1 MEDYSNQSQ
10 REILTVSEINQTAN
24 DFLNEAFPPLWVV
37 GEISNFR
44 EYGTSGHWYFSIK
57 DSESVLSC
65 TMFRLQNN
73 ALKFKP
79 KEGDQVILQGKL
91 SIYKKSG
98 RYQMIASKME
108 LAGFGELMR
117 KYELLKNK
125 LNEEGLYQK
134 KLADQIPEISNR
146 VAVVT
151 SAHGAAVKDVVAT
164 IQRRAPHVE
173 IIIVPSKVQGDGSA
187 ESILSSLKQIIDYH
201 EEASVDSVI
210 LCRGGGSIEDLWSF
224 NDETLCRYISD
235 YPMPIISGVGHET
248 DFTLC
253 DFVANT
259 RAATPTAAAELVT
272 EGASK
277 LSDYFSYLQ
286 DSLLRETK
294 QVIGKNREKL
304 LTFKR
309 LLRSPKQRLE
319 EQYLKLDSIFERL
332 VTSQKNNLIKK
343 QTSLKLTA
351 LALQAES
358 PATKIIAE
366 SHSLNKLKESLLNG
380 TNNIIFNQRSNFEIL
395 KEKLQT
401 LNPNEILNRGYSI
414 TFDSSGNVI
423 TDRNA
428 VKDGELIETKVQKG
442 SIKSRVIDEAQ
453 VQLSKNHRFG
463 ALLVLL

>member
-173 IIIVPSKVQGDGSA
+173 ILIVPSKVQGDGSA
-187 ESILSSLKQIIDYH
+187 ESILRSLKQITNYH
-201 EEASVDSVI
+201 AEASVDSVI

-235 YPMPIISGVGHET
+235 YPIPIISGVGHET

-277 LSDYFSYLQ
+277 LSDYFMYLQ

-294 QVIGKNREKL
+294 QVINKNKEKL

-343 QTSLKLTA
+343 QTSLKLTS

-380 TNNIIFNQRSNFEIL
+380 TNNIIFNQKSNFEIL

-401 LNPNEILNRGYSI
+401 LNPNQILNRGYSI

-423 TDRNA
+423 TDSNA
-428 VKDGELIETKVQKG
+428 VADGELIETKVQKG
-442 SIKSRVIDEAQ
+442 SIKSRVID
-453 VQLSKNHRFG
+453 
-463 ALLVLL
+463 

>member
-1 MEDYSNQSQ
+1 MEDYSNQTQ

-44 EYGTSGHWYFSIK
+44 EYGASGHWYFSIK
-57 DSESVLSC
+57 DSDSVLSC

-134 KLADQIPEISNR
+134 KFADQIPEISNR

-173 IIIVPSKVQGDGSA
+173 VIIVPSKVQGDGSA
-187 ESILSSLKQIIDYH
+187 ESILRSLKQIKDYH
-201 EEASVDSVI
+201 AETSVDSVI

-235 YPMPIISGVGHET
+235 YSIPIISGVGHET

-253 DFVANT
+253 DFVANA
-259 RAATPTAAAELVT
+259 RAATPTAAAELLT

-304 LTFKR
+304 LTFRR

-319 EQYLKLDSIFERL
+319 EQYLKLDSIFEKL

-366 SHSLNKLKESLLNG
+366 SHSLNTLKESLLNG
-380 TNNIIFNQRSNFEIL
+380 TNNIIFNQKSNFEIL

-401 LNPNEILNRGYSI
+401 LNPNQILNRGYSI

-423 TDRNA
+423 TDSNSVA
-428 VKDGELIETKVQKG
+428 DGELIETKVQKG
-442 SIKSRVIDEAQ
+442 SIKSRVID
-453 VQLSKNHRFG
+453 
-463 ALLVLL
+463 

>member
-1 MEDYSNQSQ
+1 MEDYSNQTQ

-44 EYGTSGHWYFSIK
+44 EYGASGHWYFSIK
-57 DSESVLSC
+57 DSDSVLSC

-134 KLADQIPEISNR
+134 KFADQIPEISNR

-173 IIIVPSKVQGDGSA
+173 VNIVPSKVQGDGSA
-187 ESILSSLKQIIDYH
+187 ESILRSLKQIKDYH
-201 EEASVDSVI
+201 AETSVDSVI

-235 YPMPIISGVGHET
+235 YSIPIISGVGHET

-253 DFVANT
+253 DFVANA
-259 RAATPTAAAELVT
+259 RAATPTAAAELLT

-286 DSLLRETK
+286 DSLMRETK

-319 EQYLKLDSIFERL
+319 EQYLKLDSIFEKL

-366 SHSLNKLKESLLNG
+366 SHSLNTLKESLLNG
-380 TNNIIFNQRSNFEIL
+380 TNNIIFNQKSNFEIL

-401 LNPNEILNRGYSI
+401 LNPNQILNRGYSI

-423 TDRNA
+423 TDSNSVA
-428 VKDGELIETKVQKG
+428 DGELIETKVQKG
-442 SIKSRVIDEAQ
+442 SIKSRVID
-453 VQLSKNHRFG
+453 
-463 ALLVLL
+463 

>member
-187 ESILSSLKQIIDYH
+187 ESILSSLKQITDYH
-201 EEASVDSVI
+201 TEASVDSVI

-235 YPMPIISGVGHET
+235 YPIPIISGVGHET

-277 LSDYFSYLQ
+277 LSDYFMYLQ

-294 QVIGKNREKL
+294 QVINKNTEKL
-304 LTFKR
+304 LTLKR

-332 VTSQKNNLIKK
+332 VTSQRNNLIKK
-343 QTSLKLTA
+343 QTSLKLIA

-380 TNNIIFNQRSNFEIL
+380 TNNIIFNQKSNFEIL

-442 SIKSRVIDEAQ
+442 SIKSRVID
-453 VQLSKNHRFG
+453 
-463 ALLVLL
+463 

>member
-187 ESILSSLKQIIDYH
+187 ESILSSLKQITDYH
-201 EEASVDSVI
+201 DGASVDSVI

-235 YPMPIISGVGHET
+235 YPIPIISGVGHET

-294 QVIGKNREKL
+294 QVIDKNKEKL

-358 PATKIIAE
+358 PAAKIIAE

-380 TNNIIFNQRSNFEIL
+380 TNSIIFNKKSNFEIL

-401 LNPNEILNRGYSI
+401 LNPNQILNRGYSI

-423 TDRNA
+423 TDSDA
-428 VKDGELIETKVQKG
+428 VTDGELIETKVQKG
-442 SIKSRVIDEAQ
+442 SIKSRVID
-453 VQLSKNHRFG
+453 
-463 ALLVLL
+463 

>member
-187 ESILSSLKQIIDYH
+187 ESILSSLKQITDYH
-201 EEASVDSVI
+201 AKNSVDSVI

-235 YPMPIISGVGHET
+235 YSIPIISGVGHET

-286 DSLLRETK
+286 DSLLKEAK

-304 LTFKR
+304 ITFKR

-332 VTSQKNNLIKK
+332 ATSQKNNLIKK

-366 SHSLNKLKESLLNG
+366 RHSLNKLKESLLNG
-380 TNNIIFNQRSNFEIL
+380 TNNIIFNQKSNFEIL

-401 LNPNEILNRGYSI
+401 LNPNQILNRGYSI

-423 TDRNA
+423 TDSNA
-428 VKDGELIETKVQKG
+428 VADGELIETKVQKG
-442 SIKSRVIDEAQ
+442 SIKSRVID
-453 VQLSKNHRFG
+453 
-463 ALLVLL
+463 

>member
-187 ESILSSLKQIIDYH
+187 ESILSSLKQITDYH

-235 YPMPIISGVGHET
+235 YPIPIISGVGHET

-294 QVIGKNREKL
+294 QVINKNKEKL

-366 SHSLNKLKESLLNG
+366 THSLNKLKESLLNG
-380 TNNIIFNQRSNFEIL
+380 TNNIIFNQKSNFEIL

-401 LNPNEILNRGYSI
+401 LNPNQILNRGYSI

-423 TDRNA
+423 TDSNA
-428 VKDGELIETKVQKG
+428 VTDGELIETKVQKG
-442 SIKSRVIDEAQ
+442 SIKSRVID
-453 VQLSKNHRFG
+453 
-463 ALLVLL
+463 

>member
-187 ESILSSLKQIIDYH
+187 ESILSSLKQITDYH
-201 EEASVDSVI
+201 AETSVDSVI

-235 YPMPIISGVGHET
+235 YPIPIISGVGHET

-286 DSLLRETK
+286 DSLLKETK
-294 QVIGKNREKL
+294 QVINKNKEKL

-343 QTSLKLTA
+343 QTSLKLTT

-366 SHSLNKLKESLLNG
+366 SHSLNKLKETLLNG
-380 TNNIIFNQRSNFEIL
+380 TNNIIFNQKSNFEIL

-401 LNPNEILNRGYSI
+401 LNPNQILNRGYSI

-423 TDRNA
+423 TDSDA
-428 VKDGELIETKVQKG
+428 VTNGELIETKVQKG
-442 SIKSRVIDEAQ
+442 SIKSRVID
-453 VQLSKNHRFG
+453 
-463 ALLVLL
+463 

>member
-1 MEDYSNQSQ
+1 MEDYSHQSQ

-187 ESILSSLKQIIDYH
+187 ESILSSLKQITDYH
-201 EEASVDSVI
+201 AETSVDSVI

-224 NDETLCRYISD
+224 NDEALCRYISD
-235 YPMPIISGVGHET
+235 YPIPIISGVGHET

-286 DSLLRETK
+286 DSLLKETK
-294 QVIGKNREKL
+294 QVINKNKEKL

-309 LLRSPKQRLE
+309 LLRSPRQRLE

-343 QTSLKLTA
+343 QTSLKLSA

-380 TNNIIFNQRSNFEIL
+380 TNNIIFNQKSNFEIL

-401 LNPNEILNRGYSI
+401 LNPNQILNRGYSI

-423 TDRNA
+423 TDSDA
-428 VKDGELIETKVQKG
+428 VADGELIETKVQRG
-442 SIKSRVIDEAQ
+442 SIKSRVID
-453 VQLSKNHRFG
+453 
-463 ALLVLL
+463 

>member
-1 MEDYSNQSQ
+1 MEDYSNQAQ

-187 ESILSSLKQIIDYH
+187 ESILCSLKQITDYH
-201 EEASVDSVI
+201 AKASVDSVI

-235 YPMPIISGVGHET
+235 YPIPIISGVGHET

-294 QVIGKNREKL
+294 QVINKNKEKL

-358 PATKIIAE
+358 PAARIISE

-380 TNNIIFNQRSNFEIL
+380 TNNIIFNQKSNFEIL

-401 LNPNEILNRGYSI
+401 LNPNQILNRGYSI

-423 TDRNA
+423 TDSNA
-428 VKDGELIETKVQKG
+428 VTDGELIETKVQKG
-442 SIKSRVIDEAQ
+442 SIKSRVID
-453 VQLSKNHRFG
+453 
-463 ALLVLL
+463 

>member
-1 MEDYSNQSQ
+1 MEDYSNQTQ

-44 EYGTSGHWYFSIK
+44 EYGASGHWYFSIK
-57 DSESVLSC
+57 DSDSVLSC

-173 IIIVPSKVQGDGSA
+173 VIIVPSKVQGDGSA
-187 ESILSSLKQIIDYH
+187 ESILRSLKQIKDYH
-201 EEASVDSVI
+201 AETSVDSVI

-235 YPMPIISGVGHET
+235 YSIPIISGVGHET

-253 DFVANT
+253 DFVANA
-259 RAATPTAAAELVT
+259 RAATPTAAAELLT

-309 LLRSPKQRLE
+309 LLRSPKQRLQ
-319 EQYLKLDSIFERL
+319 EQYLKLDSIFEKL

-366 SHSLNKLKESLLNG
+366 SHSLNTLKESLLNG
-380 TNNIIFNQRSNFEIL
+380 TNNIIFNQKSNFEIL

-401 LNPNEILNRGYSI
+401 LNPNQILNRGYSI

-423 TDRNA
+423 TDSNSVA
-428 VKDGELIETKVQKG
+428 DGELIETKVQKG
-442 SIKSRVIDEAQ
+442 SIKSRVID
-453 VQLSKNHRFG
+453 
-463 ALLVLL
+463 

>member
-1 MEDYSNQSQ
+1 MEDYSNQTQ

-44 EYGTSGHWYFSIK
+44 EYGASGHWYFSIK
-57 DSESVLSC
+57 DSDSVLSC

-134 KLADQIPEISNR
+134 KFADQIPEISNR

-173 IIIVPSKVQGDGSA
+173 VIIVPSKVQGDRSA
-187 ESILSSLKQIIDYH
+187 ESILRSLKQIKDYH
-201 EEASVDSVI
+201 AETSVDSVI

-235 YPMPIISGVGHET
+235 YSIPIISGVGHET

-253 DFVANT
+253 DFVANA
-259 RAATPTAAAELVT
+259 RAATPTAAAELLT

-319 EQYLKLDSIFERL
+319 EQYLKLDSIFEKL
-332 VTSQKNNLIKK
+332 VSSQKNNLIKK

-366 SHSLNKLKESLLNG
+366 SHSLNTLKESLLNG
-380 TNNIIFNQRSNFEIL
+380 TNNIIFNQKSNFEIL

-401 LNPNEILNRGYSI
+401 LNPNQILNRGYSI

-423 TDRNA
+423 TDSNS
-428 VKDGELIETKVQKG
+428 VTDGELIETKVQKG
-442 SIKSRVIDEAQ
+442 SIKSRVID
-453 VQLSKNHRFG
+453 
-463 ALLVLL
+463 

>member
-1 MEDYSNQSQ
+1 MEDYSNQTQ

-44 EYGTSGHWYFSIK
+44 EYGASGHWYFSIK
-57 DSESVLSC
+57 DSDSVLSC

-134 KLADQIPEISNR
+134 KFADQIPKISNR

-173 IIIVPSKVQGDGSA
+173 VIIVPSKVQGDRSA
-187 ESILSSLKQIIDYH
+187 ESILSSLKQIKDYH
-201 EEASVDSVI
+201 AETSVDSVI

-235 YPMPIISGVGHET
+235 YSIPIISGVGHET

-253 DFVANT
+253 DFVANA
-259 RAATPTAAAELVT
+259 RAATPTAAAELLT

-319 EQYLKLDSIFERL
+319 EQYLKLDSIFEKL
-332 VTSQKNNLIKK
+332 VSSQKNNLIKK

-366 SHSLNKLKESLLNG
+366 SHSLNTLKESLLNG
-380 TNNIIFNQRSNFEIL
+380 TNNIIFNQKSNFEIL

-401 LNPNEILNRGYSI
+401 LNPNQILNRGYSI

-423 TDRNA
+423 TDSNSVA
-428 VKDGELIETKVQKG
+428 DGELIETKVQKG
-442 SIKSRVIDEAQ
+442 SIKSRVID
-453 VQLSKNHRFG
+453 
-463 ALLVLL
+463 